1 MLKGAI
7 RHQVRIK
14 KTNESELQMT
24 CRKANRRYQNQVALL
39 TWDKSMSYLCYCVG
53 GIRHGSSV
61 SLIQAFVWNLGTYRG
76 ECVVCPYRD
85 GVLRSSDDISE
96 SLWSKGS
103 TLISFRYES
112 TIIGRSSWLQQNHF
126 KFQNK

>member
-61 SLIQAFVWNLGTYRG
+61 SLIQAFVWNLGTYKG
-76 ECVVCPYRD
+76 ENAVCPYRD
-85 GVLRSSDDISE
+85 GVLRSSVYISE

-112 TIIGRSSWLQQNHF
+112 TLTGRNS
-126 KFQNK
+126 

>member
-39 TWDKSMSYLCYCVG
+39 TWDKFMSYLCYCMS

-61 SLIQAFVWNLGTYRG
+61 SLIQAFVWNLGTYKG
-76 ECVVCPYRD
+76 KQEKYLYRD
-85 GVLRSSDDISE
+85 GVLRSSVEVGE

-103 TLISFRYES
+103 TLISAGYKS
-112 TIIGRSSWLQQNHF
+112 TVKGRNL
-126 KFQNK
+126 

>member
-1 MLKGAI
+1 MLKGVN

-39 TWDKSMSYLCYCVG
+39 TWDKFMGYLCYCMS

-61 SLIQAFVWNLGTYRG
+61 SLIQAFVWNLGTYKHKALHYAYRG
-76 ECVVCPYRD
+76 
-85 GVLRSSDDISE
+85 GVPRSSVEVGE
-96 SLWSKGS
+96 SLWSKGG
-103 TLISFRYES
+103 TLISDDHKPTVS
-112 TIIGRSSWLQQNHF
+112 GRSL
-126 KFQNK
+126 

>member
-7 RHQVRIK
+7 RYQVRIK

-39 TWDKSMSYLCYCVG
+39 TWDKSMGYLCYCVG

-61 SLIQAFVWNLGTYRG
+61 SLIQAFVWNLGTYKG
-76 ECVVCPYRD
+76 ESAVYPYRD
-85 GVLRSSDDISE
+85 GVLRSSVDISE
-96 SLWSKGS
+96 SLWSKGG

-112 TIIGRSSWLQQNHF
+112 TKIGRNS
-126 KFQNK
+126 